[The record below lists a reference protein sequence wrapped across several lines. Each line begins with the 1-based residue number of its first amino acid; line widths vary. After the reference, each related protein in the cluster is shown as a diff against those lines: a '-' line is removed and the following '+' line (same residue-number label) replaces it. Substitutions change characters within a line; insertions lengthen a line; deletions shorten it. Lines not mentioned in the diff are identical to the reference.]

1 MTIKNHKKVGFVK
14 HINKLKAILKVHL
27 NWHKSRI
34 DCFAKM
40 LLVLMTVQTVNL
52 SKLANQIVSRSGVS
66 VRYRRLQRFFSDF
79 KINYD
84 VVAKFLF
91 QLFGFDGQSIYLTMD
106 RTNWKWGQKSIN
118 ILMLGIVYKGI
129 AIPIYWILLNKQ
141 GNSNTRERIALMK
154 RFIKVFGKSP
164 IAGYLGDREFIGKDW
179 FGWLLKEDIPFYI
192 RIRNDALTGNHKG
205 QAIEVSGLFH
215 HLRPG
220 GKQALKRKY
229 VIYGHPVYLSGS
241 RAPNGGLMIVASATK
256 QSDAIRIYYKRWEI
270 ETLFQSFKT
279 RGFHFEATHITQRC
293 RIKKLMVLLAI
304 GFCWA
309 HKIGEW
315 RMLNEKPIPIK
326 KHGYHAK
333 SIFRYGLDWLQD
345 AISKTVLVMRPILKL
360 IQLLTYPLDKDYPIQ
375 YLKKLPVFL

>member
-1 MTIKNHKKVGFVK
+1 MK

-52 SKLANQIVSRSGVS
+52 SKLANQIVSRSSVS

-79 KINYD
+79 EIHYD

-91 QLFGFDGQSIYLTMD
+91 YLLGLEGKSIYLTMD
-106 RTNWKWGQKSIN
+106 RTNWKWGQKNIN

-141 GNSNTRERIALMK
+141 GNSSTRERIALMK
-154 RFIKVFGKSP
+154 RFINVFGKSS
-164 IAGYLGDREFIGKDW
+164 IAGYLGDREFIGKDG
-179 FGWLLKEDIPFYI
+179 FGWLLKEKIPFYI
-192 RIRNDALTGNHKG
+192 RIRHDALTRNSKG
-205 QAIEVSGLFH
+205 QSIEGSGLFH
-215 HLRPG
+215 HLRTG
-220 GKQALKRKY
+220 EKQALKRQY
-229 VIYGHPVYLSGS
+229 IIYGHPVYLSGS
-241 RAPNGGLMIVASATK
+241 RAPNKDLMIVASSTK
-256 QSDAIRIYYKRWEI
+256 QTDAIGIYYKRWEI

-309 HKIGEW
+309 HKIGEC
-315 RMLNEKPIPIK
+315 
-326 KHGYHAK
+326 
-333 SIFRYGLDWLQD
+333 
-345 AISKTVLVMRPILKL
+345 
-360 IQLLTYPLDKDYPIQ
+360 
-375 YLKKLPVFL
+375 